1 LQAWSDRFSLPEQM
15 TYKLTIHHKPSYF
28 HAIVTGSN
36 SRENVQ
42 RYLQEIREEC
52 TARNCFRVL
61 VEERLEG
68 PRIGAMDV
76 FQIAAQGSSK
86 ASGTFQ
92 AIAYVDVNADGDLM
106 KFAET
111 VAVNRGIPV
120 AVFATVADA
129 DRWLLEGNPKIN
141 TDKPGKL

>member
-1 LQAWSDRFSLPEQM
+1 M
-15 TYKLTIHHKPSYF
+15 TYKLTIHQKSNYL
-28 HAIVTGSN
+28 HAIVTGPN
-36 SRENVQ
+36 NRENVQ
-42 RYLQEIREEC
+42 RYLQEVRGEC
-52 TARNCFRVL
+52 IARSCYRVL

-129 DRWLLEGNPKIN
+129 ERWLLEGNPNGSK
-141 TDKPGKL
+141 TDGDKR

>member
-1 LQAWSDRFSLPEQM
+1 M
-15 TYKLTIHHKPSYF
+15 TYKLTIHQKSNYL
-28 HAIVTGSN
+28 HAIVTGPN
-36 SRENVQ
+36 NRENVQ
-42 RYLQEIREEC
+42 GYLQEVRGEC
-52 TARNCFRVL
+52 IARGCYKVL

-86 ASGTFQ
+86 ASGTFR

-120 AVFATVADA
+120 AVFAAVADA
-129 DRWLLEGNPKIN
+129 ERWLLEGSPNGSK
-141 TDKPGKL
+141 TDGDKL

>member
-1 LQAWSDRFSLPEQM
+1 M
-15 TYKLTIHHKPSYF
+15 TYKLTIHQKSNYL
-28 HAIVTGSN
+28 HAIVTGPN
-36 SRENVQ
+36 NRENVQ
-42 RYLQEIREEC
+42 GYLQEVRGEC
-52 TARNCFRVL
+52 IARGCYKVL

-86 ASGTFQ
+86 ASGTFR
-92 AIAYVDVNADGDLM
+92 AIAYVDVNADGNLM

-129 DRWLLEGNPKIN
+129 ERWLLEGNPNGSK
-141 TDKPGKL
+141 TDGDKR

>member
-1 LQAWSDRFSLPEQM
+1 M
-15 TYKLTIHHKPSYF
+15 TYKLTIHQKSNYL
-28 HAIVTGSN
+28 HAIVTGPN
-36 SRENVQ
+36 NRENVQ
-42 RYLQEIREEC
+42 GYLQEVRGEC
-52 TARNCFRVL
+52 IARGCYKVL

-129 DRWLLEGNPKIN
+129 ERWLLEGNPNGSK
-141 TDKPGKL
+141 TDGDKR